1 MNKPLLELRNIH
13 KIFFQ
18 GRGSLKILTGVNLA
32 IQKGEMVGLVGAS
45 GSGKSTLLHIAG
57 FLDSPTEGSVLF
69 EGREASHESDT
80 AKTGLRGKNFGFV
93 YQKHCLLPEFTALE
107 NVMIP
112 QMIQGISKKMA
123 QEKAEYILES
133 VGLSERFNH
142 FSQQL
147 SGGEQQRVA
156 IARALANDVQIL
168 LADEPTGN
176 LDEQTA
182 EKVLDLLFNLVKS
195 SKLTALIVT
204 HNMDIAQRMDRA
216 VKLHE
221 GNLI

>member
-1 MNKPLLELRNIH
+1 MNKTLLELRNIH
-13 KIFFQ
+13 KVFFQ
-18 GRGSLKILTGVNLA
+18 GRYPLKILTGVNLA
-32 IQKGEMVGLVGAS
+32 IQKGEIVGLVGAS

-57 FLDSPTEGSVLF
+57 LLDTPTEGSVLF
-69 EGREASHESDT
+69 EGQEVSNQPDST
-80 AKTGLRGKNFGFV
+80 KTSLRGANFGFV

-107 NVMIP
+107 NVMVALL
-112 QMIQGISKKMA
+112 IQGVSKAAA
-123 QEKAEYILES
+123 QEKAQHLLES
-133 VGLSERFNH
+133 VGLSERFHH
-142 FSQQL
+142 FPQQL

-156 IARALANDVQIL
+156 IARALANDIQVL

-204 HNMDIAQRMDRA
+204 HNMDIAQRMDRV

-221 GNLI
+221 GKL

>member
-13 KIFFQ
+13 KVFFQ
-18 GRGSLKILTGVNLA
+18 GKEPLKILTGVNLA
-32 IQKGEMVGLVGAS
+32 LQKGEMVGLVGAS

-57 FLDSPTEGSVLF
+57 LLDSSTAGEIFFAGHEV
-69 EGREASHESDT
+69 SHQSDA
-80 AKTGLRGKNFGFV
+80 AKTNLRGGNFGFV
-93 YQKHCLLPEFTALE
+93 YQKHCLLPEFTSLE
-107 NVMIP
+107 NVMVP

-123 QEKAEYILES
+123 QEKAKHLLDV
-133 VGLSERFNH
+133 VGLSERFHH
-142 FSQQL
+142 FPQQL

-156 IARALANDVQIL
+156 IARALANDVQVL

-176 LDEQTA
+176 LDEHTA

-204 HNMDIAQRMDRA
+204 HNMDIAQRMGRA
-216 VKLHE
+216 VRLHE
-221 GNLI
+221 GKLI